1 MLQASIAKL
10 VIRENLSQ
18 AEALADMR
26 EIMSGKA
33 EPAAVASFLTALSM
47 KGETVDEIT
56 ACAQGMTE
64 AATQIHP
71 DGDILEIVGTGG
83 DKAGT
88 FNISTTSMFVI
99 AASGAHVAKHG
110 NRGVSSKSGAADV
123 LEHLGV
129 KIDNPP
135 ALTEQMENDIG
146 IAFLFAPVYHAAMRY
161 VAPVRKTLG
170 IRTVFNILG
179 PLTNPANPRLA
190 LIGVYSKELVRPIAE
205 VLRKRGLKRALVVYG
220 DDGLDEISASS
231 TTTVAELRDGA
242 LREYTLDPRT
252 YGLPLARK
260 EELVGGDLA
269 ENARITR
276 AILTGEERGAK
287 RTAVLLNA
295 GAGLYLAG
303 KADDLAAGIRQAGEL
318 VDTGKA
324 LAKLE
329 EMVAYSRHGGL
340 LH

>member
-1 MLQASIAKL
+1 M
-10 VIRENLSQ
+10 
-18 AEALADMR
+18 
-26 EIMSGKA
+26 
-33 EPAAVASFLTALSM
+33 
-47 KGETVDEIT
+47 
-56 ACAQGMTE
+56 
-64 AATQIHP
+64 
-71 DGDILEIVGTGG
+71 
-83 DKAGT
+83 
-88 FNISTTSMFVI
+88 
-99 AASGAHVAKHG
+99 
-110 NRGVSSKSGAADV
+110 
-123 LEHLGV
+123 
-129 KIDNPP
+129 
-135 ALTEQMENDIG
+135 
-146 IAFLFAPVYHAAMRY
+146 
-161 VAPVRKTLG
+161 
-170 IRTVFNILG
+170 
-179 PLTNPANPRLA
+179 
-190 LIGVYSKELVRPIAE
+190 
-205 VLRKRGLKRALVVYG
+205 
-220 DDGLDEISASS
+220 
-231 TTTVAELRDGA
+231 AELRDGA